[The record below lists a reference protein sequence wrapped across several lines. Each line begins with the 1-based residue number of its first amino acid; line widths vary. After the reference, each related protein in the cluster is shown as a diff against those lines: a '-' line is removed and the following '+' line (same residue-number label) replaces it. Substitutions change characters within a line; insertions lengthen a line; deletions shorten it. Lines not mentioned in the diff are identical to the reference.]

1 MADGQPIRGT
11 CCAALLCA
19 LLLAAPS
26 ARADAGTEDAARLCE
41 KAERAE
47 RDAREA
53 EKKSQERHKFL
64 KAAGNRA
71 LHTDSQQARDTSAI
85 RQSIGAQ
92 LAKARD
98 LLPQL
103 RQGMNA
109 ANSDQGVVPGLG
121 NYFSQMESTINRL
134 LQASESCLE
143 NPAFC
148 RMPVITCP
156 QPPPLPSF
164 NNTGSANLV
173 RNVQQS
179 YAQAANQARQACQN
193 LNSEMQREMERLKLE
208 SRPTTAPQAISQS
221 SPAFG
226 EVDLLVKRA
235 ASLTRDAAQ
244 YRQEADRLA
253 GTTGFCAV
261 RGQARTG
268 AVTAQALAGALKSAS
283 NRARTAEAGLRPDA
297 TVIDLKSAWER
308 KWDQGKSLK
317 ASEVPHP
324 KLSVGDQDGAATPH
338 EEAALDDGPGWWART
353 KAAYRKAD
361 EQMELTE
368 FIMSRPKELVKDVAK
383 ELIEKSLGG
392 AGKTL
397 TTGYAI
403 LTAVKTTSDEV
414 GGILLDAPKAI
425 ASMNPDEAAEL
436 MVRTERVPLNFLNS
450 VFDDVTG
457 KFPPPRYTYQY
468 KGGGQ

>member
-1 MADGQPIRGT
+1 MADGRTRDT

-19 LLLAAPS
+19 LLLAPPPALAS
-26 ARADAGTEDAARLCE
+26 SGREEAARLCE

-47 RDAREA
+47 RDARDA
-53 EKKSQERHKFL
+53 EKKSQERQKFL
-64 KAAGNRA
+64 KAAA
-71 LHTDSQQARDTSAI
+71 QSKSLHADSQQTRDTSAI

-92 LAKARD
+92 LTKARD
-98 LLPQL
+98 LLPQI
-103 RQGMNA
+103 RQGINA

-121 NYFSQMESTINRL
+121 QYFAQMETTINRL
-134 LQASESCLE
+134 LQASETCLE
-143 NPAFC
+143 NTEFC

-164 NNTGSANLV
+164 SNTGSANLI

-179 YAQAANQARQACQN
+179 YTQAANQARQACQN
-193 LNSEMQREMERLKLE
+193 LNNEMQREMERLKRE
-208 SRPTTAPQAISQS
+208 SGPANAPPAGSQS
-221 SPAFG
+221 SAGFG
-226 EVDLLVKRA
+226 EVDLLAKRA
-235 ASLTRDAAQ
+235 ESLKRDAAQ

-253 GTTGFCAV
+253 KITGYCAV
-261 RGQARTG
+261 RGQARPD
-268 AVTAQALAGALKSAS
+268 AASPQALVGALKSVS
-283 NRARTAEAGLRPDA
+283 SPAGSPQKGLAPNA
-297 TVIDLKSAWER
+297 TVTNLKTAWQQQWN
-308 KWDQGKSLK
+308 KGKSLK
-317 ASEVPHP
+317 ASNVPLP
-324 KLSVGDQDGAATPH
+324 KLTVDDQDKPATVE
-338 EEAALDDGPGWWART
+338 EEADDGPGWWART

-383 ELIEKSLGG
+383 ELIELNLGA

-397 TTGYAI
+397 TTGYTI
-403 LTAVKTTSDEV
+403 LSAVKATSDEV

-425 ASMNPDEAAEL
+425 ASTNPDEAAEL
-436 MVRTERVPLNFLNS
+436 LVRTERVPLNFLNS

>member
-1 MADGQPIRGT
+1 MAAGRIRGT

-19 LLLAAPS
+19 LLLPGPL
-26 ARADAGTEDAARLCE
+26 ARADAGREEAARLCE

-53 EKKSQERHKFL
+53 EKKSQERQKFL
-64 KAAGNRA
+64 KAANNKS
-71 LHTDSQQARDTSAI
+71 LHADSQQLRDTSAI
-85 RQSIGAQ
+85 RQSIGSQ

-98 LLPQL
+98 LLPQI

-121 NYFSQMESTINRL
+121 QYFAQMESTINRL
-134 LQASESCLE
+134 LQASETCLE
-143 NPAFC
+143 NPEFC

-164 NNTGSANLV
+164 SNTGSANLI

-179 YAQAANQARQACQN
+179 YTQAANQARQACQN
-193 LNSEMQREMERLKLE
+193 LNNEMQREMEHLKRE
-208 SRPTTAPQAISQS
+208 SRPANDPQASSQS
-221 SPAFG
+221 SPGFG
-226 EVDLLVKRA
+226 EADLLAKRA
-235 ASLTRDAAQ
+235 ASLKRDAAQ

-253 GTTGFCAV
+253 NVAGYCAV
-261 RGQARTG
+261 RGQAR
-268 AVTAQALAGALKSAS
+268 ADTASAQTLVSALKSAS
-283 NRARTAEAGLRPDA
+283 SPAGAPQKGLAPNA
-297 TVIDLKSAWER
+297 TVINLKTAWQQQWNKGR
-308 KWDQGKSLK
+308 SLK
-317 ASEVPHP
+317 ASDVPLP
-324 KLSVGDQDGAATPH
+324 KLSVDDQDKPAALE
-338 EEAALDDGPGWWART
+338 EEADDGPGWWART

-383 ELIEKSLGG
+383 ELIEKSLGA

-403 LTAVKTTSDEV
+403 LSAVKTTSDEV

-436 MVRTERVPLNFLNS
+436 LVRTERVPLNFLNS

>member
-1 MADGQPIRGT
+1 MAKGLSFPAS
-11 CCAALLCA
+11 CCTAILIALLLCA
-19 LLLAAPS
+19 PP
-26 ARADAGTEDAARLCE
+26 ARADAGTEEAARLCE

-47 RDAREA
+47 RDARDA
-53 EKKSQERHKFL
+53 EKKSQERQKFL
-64 KAAGNRA
+64 KAADNRA
-71 LHTDSQQARDTSAI
+71 LHTDSRQIRDTSI
-85 RQSIGAQ
+85 VRQSIGAQ

-109 ANSDQGVVPGLG
+109 ANLDQGVVPGLG
-121 NYFSQMESTINRL
+121 QYFTQMESTINRL
-134 LQASESCLE
+134 LQAGESCLE
-143 NPAFC
+143 NPPFC

-156 QPPPLPSF
+156 QPPPLPAL
-164 NNTGSANLV
+164 NNVGSANLV

-179 YAQAANQARQACQN
+179 YSQAANQARQACQN
-193 LNSEMQREMERLKLE
+193 LNSEMQREMERLKKE
-208 SRPTTAPQAISQS
+208 SLTATAPQAASQS

-226 EVDLLVKRA
+226 EVDLLAKRA
-235 ASLTRDAAQ
+235 ASLKRDAAQ

-253 GTTGFCAV
+253 RVVGWCAV
-261 RGQARTG
+261 RGQARPG
-268 AVTAQALAGALKSAS
+268 SDMAKDLVGALKSVS
-283 NRARTAEAGLRPDA
+283 NQAGSSEKGLRPDA

-317 ASEVPHP
+317 ASEVPLP
-324 KLSVGDQDGAATPH
+324 KLSAGDREMAAAPP
-338 EEAALDDGPGWWART
+338 EEAAADDGPGWWART

-368 FIMSRPKELVKDVAK
+368 FILSRPKELVKDVAK
-383 ELIEKSLGG
+383 ELIEKNLGA

-397 TTGYAI
+397 TTGYTI
-403 LTAVKTTSDEV
+403 LSAVKATSDEV

-425 ASMNPDEAAEL
+425 ASTNPDEASEL
-436 MVRTERVPLNFLNS
+436 MVRTERAPLNFLNS

>member
-1 MADGQPIRGT
+1 MAKGLSFPAS
-11 CCAALLCA
+11 CCTAILIALLLCA
-19 LLLAAPS
+19 PP
-26 ARADAGTEDAARLCE
+26 ARADAGTEEAARLCE

-47 RDAREA
+47 RDARDA
-53 EKKSQERHKFL
+53 EKKSQERQKFL
-64 KAAGNRA
+64 KAAGNRS
-71 LHTDSQQARDTSAI
+71 LDSQQARDTSTI
-85 RQSIGAQ
+85 RQSMVAL

-143 NPAFC
+143 NPEFC

-164 NNTGSANLV
+164 NNTGSANFV

-193 LNSEMQREMERLKLE
+193 LNSELQREMERLKRE
-208 SRPTTAPQAISQS
+208 SRPTIAPQASS
-221 SPAFG
+221 KASPAFG

-253 GTTGFCAV
+253 GTNGFCAV

-268 AVTAQALAGALKSAS
+268 EVTAQALAGALKSAS
-283 NRARTAEAGLRPDA
+283 NPAGSIQKGFGPNA
-297 TVIDLKSAWER
+297 TVVNLKTAWQQQ
-308 KWDQGKSLK
+308 WNNGKTLK
-317 ASEVPHP
+317 PSDVPLP
-324 KLSVGDQDGAATPH
+324 KLSMGDEKTVQH
-338 EEAALDDGPGWWART
+338 EEEAADDGPGWWART
-353 KAAYRKAD
+353 KDAYRKAD

-383 ELIEKSLGG
+383 ELIEKNLGA

-397 TTGYAI
+397 TTGYTI
-403 LTAVKTTSDEV
+403 LSAVKATSDEV

-425 ASMNPDEAAEL
+425 ASVNPDEAAEL

-457 KFPPPRYTYQY
+457 KFPPPRYT
-468 KGGGQ
+468 